1 MAEKKPFIAAR
12 LRNPAE
18 EANEKNKKKQ
28 KKPRTPAAPGKTDW
42 VGFGGALV
50 AFALSV
56 ALLVVLYGDMDVYAT
71 YLGQTVTDA
80 LMK

>member
-1 MAEKKPFIAAR
+1 MADKKPFIAAR

-18 EANEKNKKKQ
+18 EAEEKKSKKQ
-28 KKPRTPAAPGKTDW
+28 KKSGVPGRTDW

-56 ALLVVLYGDMDVYAT
+56 ALLIVLYGDMQVYAT
-71 YLGQTVTDA
+71 YLGQTVTEA
-80 LMK
+80 LTR